1 MLGLE
6 DLKQNKTGR
15 NEKEVIFPGMLI
27 SLFLSVCHRERRW
40 GGGGERQ
47 TETDRDRQTENGEVV
62 MKLS

>member
-6 DLKQNKTGR
+6 DLKQSKTGR

-40 GGGGERQ
+40 GGGGERERDRQ
-47 TETDRDRQTENGEVV
+47 RQIETDRQRTAR
-62 MKLS
+62 